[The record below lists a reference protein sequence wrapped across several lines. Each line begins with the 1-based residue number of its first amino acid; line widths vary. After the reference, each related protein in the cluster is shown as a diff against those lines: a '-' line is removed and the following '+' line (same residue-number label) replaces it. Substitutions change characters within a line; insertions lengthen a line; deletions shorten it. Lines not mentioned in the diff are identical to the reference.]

1 MVRPIQ
7 FEANWL
13 VVMLLCTLCKAYLV
27 QQIGPTGRPSPSL
40 SSRERSSRGTEATSG
55 NLPRI
60 GANADGL
67 AEEAFLLNQWLTG
80 AVILVRTLE
89 VVYYQTCSAFP
100 TSTDTV

>member
-1 MVRPIQ
+1 VRPIQ

-13 VVMLLCTLCKAYLV
+13 VVMLLCRHISCSRSDQPAAPAPAFPS
-27 QQIGPTGRPSPSL
+27 GNARPGN
-40 SSRERSSRGTEATSG
+40 RSYSG